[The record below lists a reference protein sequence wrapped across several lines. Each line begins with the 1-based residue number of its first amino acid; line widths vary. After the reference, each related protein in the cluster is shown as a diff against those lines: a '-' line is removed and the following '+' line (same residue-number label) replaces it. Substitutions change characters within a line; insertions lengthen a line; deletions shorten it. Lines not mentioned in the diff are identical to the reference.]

1 MLRHPQTDKKER
13 RKAVLEL
20 QDILGREEFQYLT
33 VLNPGVDCS
42 RTVSTVESTE
52 TPDVARYIPPNT
64 LLLLTGMAF
73 KDQPERLC
81 QLLEDLSQRSCAAV
95 AIKLGRFIHKLD
107 DQVLRKANE
116 LGIPLLRIPMEKTL
130 GEVYQEVLSF
140 IWNSQNAVMVRA
152 LNAQQKVSNLIL
164 QGASVKSIVQNIS
177 MILKRPVMILDLF
190 GNVVEYSYLYNRP
203 DREQTVQRMRQWM
216 EEDPSLDQASFS
228 CYHQDGVSFCV
239 YPIKGVGRNTNYMVV
254 WDFEPGGA
262 TEHLLLLDQVIL
274 VLELYFY
281 RDLYVK
287 YNEMQQAEEYLRFL
301 LEQLE
306 RRCWNERQVL
316 TLGEFYGLKRAG
328 EYRIIL
334 LDIGQ
339 GEQRKFNTVNF
350 SKKEEQYILIY
361 DWVRHLLQD
370 ENDILI
376 FPQQSKWRYVCLIQG
391 SSSAYLERL
400 EEIYHMIL
408 QKFGYPMV
416 AAQGGAVSS
425 PLNLVSS
432 VVEAERCMADGIPD
446 KGHPFLLTYR
456 PKNMMELFR
465 FIPEREIRGIC
476 ELTLKELAYPGNQME
491 EELRKTLYTY
501 LFCNSSI
508 TKTAET
514 MFLHRNTI
522 KYRIKKCEEILNIDL
537 SDMSSCFQ
545 IQLALMLTEHAQ

>member
-1 MLRHPQTDKKER
+1 M
-13 RKAVLEL
+13 EL

-339 GEQRKFNTVNF
+339 GEQRKFNTGNF
-350 SKKEEQYILIY
+350 
-361 DWVRHLLQD
+361 
-370 ENDILI
+370 
-376 FPQQSKWRYVCLIQG
+376 
-391 SSSAYLERL
+391 
-400 EEIYHMIL
+400 
-408 QKFGYPMV
+408 
-416 AAQGGAVSS
+416 
-425 PLNLVSS
+425 
-432 VVEAERCMADGIPD
+432 
-446 KGHPFLLTYR
+446 
-456 PKNMMELFR
+456 
-465 FIPEREIRGIC
+465 
-476 ELTLKELAYPGNQME
+476 
-491 EELRKTLYTY
+491 
-501 LFCNSSI
+501 
-508 TKTAET
+508 
-514 MFLHRNTI
+514 
-522 KYRIKKCEEILNIDL
+522 
-537 SDMSSCFQ
+537 
-545 IQLALMLTEHAQ
+545 

>member
-1 MLRHPQTDKKER
+1 M
-13 RKAVLEL
+13 
-20 QDILGREEFQYLT
+20 
-33 VLNPGVDCS
+33 
-42 RTVSTVESTE
+42 
-52 TPDVARYIPPNT
+52 
-64 LLLLTGMAF
+64 
-73 KDQPERLC
+73 
-81 QLLEDLSQRSCAAV
+81 
-95 AIKLGRFIHKLD
+95 
-107 DQVLRKANE
+107 
-116 LGIPLLRIPMEKTL
+116 
-130 GEVYQEVLSF
+130 
-140 IWNSQNAVMVRA
+140 
-152 LNAQQKVSNLIL
+152 
-164 QGASVKSIVQNIS
+164 
-177 MILKRPVMILDLF
+177 
-190 GNVVEYSYLYNRP
+190 
-203 DREQTVQRMRQWM
+203 
-216 EEDPSLDQASFS
+216 
-228 CYHQDGVSFCV
+228 
-239 YPIKGVGRNTNYMVV
+239 
-254 WDFEPGGA
+254 
-262 TEHLLLLDQVIL
+262 
-274 VLELYFY
+274 
-281 RDLYVK
+281 
-287 YNEMQQAEEYLRFL
+287 
-301 LEQLE
+301 
-306 RRCWNERQVL
+306 
-316 TLGEFYGLKRAG
+316 
-328 EYRIIL
+328 
-334 LDIGQ
+334 
-339 GEQRKFNTVNF
+339 
-350 SKKEEQYILIY
+350 
-361 DWVRHLLQD
+361 RHLLQD

-476 ELTLKELAYPGNQME
+476 ELTLKELAYPGNQRE

>member
-1 MLRHPQTDKKER
+1 M
-13 RKAVLEL
+13 EL

-107 DQVLRKANE
+107 DQVLRKADE

-391 SSSAYLERL
+391 SSSAYLEQL

>member
-1 MLRHPQTDKKER
+1 M
-13 RKAVLEL
+13 EL

>member
-1 MLRHPQTDKKER
+1 M
-13 RKAVLEL
+13 EL

-400 EEIYHMIL
+400 EEIYQMIL
-408 QKFGYPMV
+408 QKFSYPMV